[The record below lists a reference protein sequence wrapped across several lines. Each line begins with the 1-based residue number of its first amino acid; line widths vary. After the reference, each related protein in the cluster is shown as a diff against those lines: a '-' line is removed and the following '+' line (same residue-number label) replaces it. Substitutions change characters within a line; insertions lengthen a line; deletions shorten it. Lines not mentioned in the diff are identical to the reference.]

1 MNKISTK
8 LALYFTIAV
17 LVMEGLLMLYLYD
30 NIIDTRIEEEFQS
43 ILSRGN
49 SHRDVLED
57 RYSETTLH
65 HIALMES
72 KTETEVVITDQN
84 HNVITGSRELTDG
97 MRELIQVPPESLTRE
112 GRVIESNW
120 KDMNYLATVTSFESE
135 RNEGYVY
142 MFKSAAPLR
151 NLISQLNRHFLLAG
165 ILSLIILTGIH
176 FLLSKLLTRPLLKMK
191 QATEKLSKGNFEVKL
206 PELGQDELGD
216 LSDSIQRLATDLE
229 TIQQERTEFLANIS
243 HELRTPLTYI
253 QGYANV
259 ALREDIP
266 ESERKEYLNIIQEE
280 SKTILTLIENLFELA
295 KIDENNFSIQTE
307 TIDSGSFYHKV
318 INKVAPVFKRKGI
331 DLILTVKEDFP
342 FLADPIRL
350 EQIVMNL
357 LDNALKHSPPHSTTE
372 VTVERNDS
380 GNMSLLIHDQGM
392 GIPPEEL
399 PQVFNR
405 MYRVEKSRSR
415 EFGGSGLGLSI
426 VKELVEAHGGQ
437 ISIQSERNKGT
448 SINIIL

>member
-17 LVMEGLLMLYLYD
+17 LVMEGLLMLYLHD

-72 KTETEVVITDQN
+72 KTETEVVITDKN
-84 HNVITGSRELTDG
+84 HNVIIGSREVTDG
-97 MRELIQVPPESLTRE
+97 MRELIQVTPETLTRE
-112 GRVIESNW
+112 GMVIESNW

-135 RNEGYVY
+135 QNEGYVY

-151 NLISQLNRHFLLAG
+151 NLINQLNSHFLLAG

-243 HELRTPLTYI
+243 HELRTPLTYV

-307 TIDSGSFYHKV
+307 TIDSSSFYHKV

-372 VTVERNDS
+372 VTVERNES
-380 GNMSLLIHDQGM
+380 GNMSLLINDQGM
-392 GIPPEEL
+392 GIPPDEL

-437 ISIQSERNKGT
+437 ITIQSERNKGT

>member
-1 MNKISTK
+1 MNNISTK
-8 LALYFTIAV
+8 LALYFTITV
-17 LVMEGLLMLYLYD
+17 LVMEGLLMLYLHD
-30 NIIDTRIEEEFQS
+30 NIIDTRVDEEFES

-72 KTETEVVITDQN
+72 KTETEVVITDQS
-84 HNVITGSRELTDG
+84 HNVIIGSSELTDG
-97 MRELIQVPPESLTRE
+97 MRALIQVTPETLTRE
-112 GRVIESNW
+112 GMVIESNW

-135 RNEGYVY
+135 QNEGYVY
-142 MFKSAAPLR
+142 MFKNAAPLR

-216 LSDSIQRLATDLE
+216 LSDSIQRLASDLE

-243 HELRTPLTYI
+243 HELRTPLTYV

-259 ALREDIP
+259 ALRENIP

-295 KIDENNFSIQTE
+295 KVDENNFSIQTE
-307 TIDSGSFYHKV
+307 AIHSGPFFQKV
-318 INKVAPVFKRKGI
+318 INKITPVFKRKGI

-342 FLADPIRL
+342 FHADPLRL

-372 VTVERNDS
+372 VTVERTES
-380 GNMSLLIHDQGM
+380 GNMSLRINDQGM

-426 VKELVEAHGGQ
+426 VKELVDAHDGQ